1 MKPTFGALSAGLLVA
16 LCGLAQ
22 AQTPVLTFESAWERV
37 KSGSDQLA
45 AAQAGVDSKTLQS
58 QGLRGLGGP
67 TVQLTA
73 SAYAYN
79 LNLDVNLDTV
89 NKSLS
94 QVGQLLPA
102 SLQSMGISLPQFPS
116 SYSYNRSDTGTTKAI
131 SVVWPFYN
139 GGVADS
145 VRGFVQAQED
155 EARAD
160 ADKTG
165 QALMTQLVQ
174 RYFGAQLSARAASLR
189 QAALEDIA
197 EHDAATA
204 KMLAAGVIS
213 RVERLQAQVAL
224 EEAKRQAQKAQSDAE
239 LAAVALARALQMDAL
254 VTPATPLFVLTQ
266 PVESLTYF
274 LSEALARHPGLAK
287 VAAKQ
292 AQAEQLHQG
301 QEGLRKPQVF
311 GFGQRQLQTG
321 QADWVAGVGV
331 RWTLFDAVDR
341 DLLAAASTK
350 QIDQAQRTELQARN
364 DISLLVEKNWRQLEQ
379 ARRQFL
385 ATEPGVTLAKEVLR
399 LRRAALREGTG
410 TVLELMDADV
420 NLAKMETERAQVAYD
435 YVLALAHL
443 LESCGLSDAFSSYAH
458 RADVRMEGS

>member
-1 MKPTFGALSAGLLVA
+1 MKPHFCVLSAGLLLA
-16 LCGLAQ
+16 LCGLTQ
-22 AQTPVLTFESAWERV
+22 AQTQTLTFESAWERV
-37 KSGSDQLA
+37 QSGSDQLA

-58 QGLRGLGGP
+58 QGLQGLGGP
-67 TVQLTA
+67 VVQLSA
-73 SAYAYN
+73 AAYAYN

-94 QVGQLLPA
+94 QIGQLLPA

-116 SYSYNRSDTGTTKAI
+116 SYTYNRSDTGTTKSI
-131 SVVWPFYN
+131 SFVWPLYN

-145 VRGFVQAQED
+145 VRGFVQAQGD

-165 QALMTQLVQ
+165 QALVTQLVQ

-189 QAALEDIA
+189 QATLDDIS

-239 LAAVALARALQMDAL
+239 LAAVALARTLQSDTL
-254 VTPATPLFVLTQ
+254 VAPSTPLFVLTQ
-266 PVESLTYF
+266 PVEPLTHF
-274 LSEALARHPGLAK
+274 LSEALSRHPGLAK

-311 GFGQRQLQTG
+311 AFGQRELQTG
-321 QADWVAGVGV
+321 QADWVAGLGV

-341 DLLAAASTK
+341 DLLAAASNK
-350 QIDQAQRTELQARN
+350 QIEQAKLTELQARN

-379 ARRQFL
+379 TRRQFL

-410 TVLELMDADV
+410 TVLELMDADI
-420 NLAKMETERAQVAYD
+420 NLAKVETERAQVAYD
-435 YVLALAHL
+435 YVLALANL
-443 LESCGLSDAFSSYAH
+443 LESCGLSDAFSSYVS
-458 RADVRMEGS
+458 RADVRMDGS

>member
-1 MKPTFGALSAGLLVA
+1 MKPHLGVLPVSLLLS

-22 AQTPVLTFESAWERV
+22 GQTPVLTFESAWERV

-58 QGLRGLGGP
+58 QGLQGLGGP
-67 TVQLTA
+67 VVQLTA
-73 SAYAYN
+73 AAYAYN

-89 NKSLS
+89 NKSLA
-94 QVGQLLPA
+94 QIGQLLPS
-102 SLQSMGISLPQFPS
+102 SLQSVAASLPQFPS
-116 SYSYNRSDTGTTKAI
+116 SYTYNRSDTGTTKAI
-131 SVVWPFYN
+131 SFVWPLYT

-145 VRGFVQAQED
+145 VRGFVQAQGD

-165 QALMTQLVQ
+165 QTLVTQLVQ

-189 QAALEDIA
+189 QAALDDIT

-204 KMLAAGVIS
+204 KMLVAGVIS

-224 EEAKRQAQKAQSDAE
+224 EEAKRQAQKARSDAE
-239 LAAVALARALQMDAL
+239 LAAVALARTLQSETL

-266 PVESLTYF
+266 PMEPLTHF
-274 LSEALARHPGLAK
+274 LAEALTRHPGLAK
-287 VAAKQ
+287 VMAKQ

-311 GFGQRQLQTG
+311 AFGQRELQTG

-341 DLLAAASTK
+341 DLLAAASNK
-350 QIDQAQRTELQARN
+350 QIEQAQRTELQARN

-420 NLAKMETERAQVAYD
+420 NLAKVETERAQVAYD
-435 YVLALAHL
+435 YVLALASL
-443 LESCGLSDAFSSYAH
+443 LESCGLSDAFSSYAS
-458 RADVRMEGS
+458 RADVRMDGS